1 MNRWVKRGLIAIPV
15 LVALFFGAIFL
26 YAKVLN
32 DSPSALSE
40 ADLSEAVAG
49 DETTTPAE
57 PGAHN
62 TAAADT
68 TDTADTDGHRG
79 HRRVDRPAPPRPG
92 HRGSTALGT

>member
-1 MNRWVKRGLIAIPV
+1 MNRWVKRALIAIPV

-49 DETTTPAE
+49 ERDD
-57 PGAHN
+57 GA
-62 TAAADT
+62 A
-68 TDTADTDGHRG
+68 
-79 HRRVDRPAPPRPG
+79 
-92 HRGSTALGT
+92 